1 MNLLFILANV
11 DSNKFQA
18 IDVQDDIQ
26 MEDFEDSPVTRL
38 SCFAHSVQLCV
49 RDGLK
54 NVPHMGKVLSKCQL
68 LAKISHKSSKIAD
81 LLDEIDKR
89 INKMNITRW
98 NSEYLLVKSILSIGK
113 VDLETIGNLV
123 ETPVKF
129 TKNDLVVLEEIVE
142 ILEPFYEISIK
153 CQGELPVTA
162 SMVVPAVVHLL
173 VHLRDMKGNLSYCN
187 KFVIQLQS
195 SLEKRFAG
203 IINRLNQFV
212 VKSNDPFND
221 PVYFMAT
228 VLDPNFK
235 LNWIRDLK
243 LPVNSENR
251 LKQNII
257 QLILD
262 EISKDLR
269 TSTLLDGNN
278 LSSSNSRKSSPSKA
292 KKRKLFVYDNDDDHY
307 SSSSITVDPASE
319 LEIYLNDR
327 TTIEFSNYWSHS
339 RLELLKNLV
348 KRIFSV
354 QASSA
359 PVERVFS
366 YAGLI
371 LSPRRTNI
379 SEELFRDLVFLKV
392 NQRLL

>member
-1 MNLLFILANV
+1 M
-11 DSNKFQA
+11 
-18 IDVQDDIQ
+18 DVQDDAD
-26 MEDFEDSPVTRL
+26 MEDFEDSPNIRL

-54 NVPHMGKVLSKCQL
+54 NAPHMGKVLSKCQL
-68 LAKISHKSSKIAD
+68 LAKISHKSTKIAD
-81 LLDEIDKR
+81 LLDEIDKH

-113 VDLETIGNLV
+113 VDLDTIGNLV
-123 ETPVKF
+123 DTPVKF
-129 TKNDLVVLEEIVE
+129 TNNDLVILEEIIE

-153 CQGELPVTA
+153 CQGESPVTA
-162 SMVVPAVVHLL
+162 SMVVPAVVHLM
-173 VHLRDMKGNLSYCN
+173 VHLRDIKGNLSFCS
-187 KFVIQLQS
+187 KLVVQLQS

-203 IINRLNQFV
+203 IINYLNQSI
-212 VKSNDPFND
+212 VKQNDPFND

-235 LNWIRDLK
+235 LQWIRDLK

-251 LKQNII
+251 LKQNIL

-262 EISKDLR
+262 QISKDLM
-269 TSTLLDGNN
+269 TSTSTDGKNSF
-278 LSSSNSRKSSPSKA
+278 SSSSSKLSPSKS
-292 KKRKLFVYDNDDDHY
+292 KKRKLFVYDDDDHY
-307 SSSSITVDPASE
+307 SSSSTTVDPSNE
-319 LEIYLNDR
+319 LEMYLNDR
-327 TTIEFSNYWSHS
+327 TNIEFSKYWSHS
-339 RLELLKNLV
+339 RLDLLKNLV
-348 KRIFSV
+348 VRIFSV

-371 LSPRRTNI
+371 LSPRRTNMN
-379 SEELFRDLVFLKV
+379 EQLFRDLVFLKV